1 MIRVM
6 TAKYKQLWVYVCLLL
21 CLLPVDAEQTDWT
34 LAAIPFTVSGADS
47 QAGPGQAVGELL
59 PKLLLQQFATGRTH
73 IPSPAE
79 IERRRLSEIRLEV
92 QKLFLEMSN
101 VSRERDALVLLPG
114 EDMTRKKKLADVEKK
129 QIDIQSRLDEYIE
142 ISLSSLSDIKTQR
155 NFSSEHIV
163 LWKNSSSELFVIDDT
178 VQSPYSQA
186 LIKKASDENVQ
197 GVITG
202 SVTLYAGYMAVT
214 ARLYT
219 YPGAIEVIS
228 VTEIGAVSDM
238 VRVAQALTLRMLP
251 AVLNQVPVDVYFTIS
266 PLQAAEKAIIT
277 FDTERYLK
285 IPDKLTVGGGI
296 HSVTIEAE
304 GYETRSFTWD
314 FTGASE
320 FTISALMPERKS
332 HTVSISVPIPGTF
345 WIRGIE
351 QKEAVPKVSVNSQ
364 PVLGLFVPDEGMESF
379 FYITDLVDSSKLSLK
394 PNIDDL
400 AAQIERKRK
409 WMYTSYT
416 ALLLSLPVA
425 FFCYG
430 TYINEYNGWA
440 LNRYDGVNVDKW
452 KLASDIT
459 MGCSVVLGVNLL
471 VQLGIYLYTANK
483 VIPAAAHEIKE

>member
-1 MIRVM
+1 M
-6 TAKYKQLWVYVCLLL
+6 
-21 CLLPVDAEQTDWT
+21 
-34 LAAIPFTVSGADS
+34 
-47 QAGPGQAVGELL
+47 
-59 PKLLLQQFATGRTH
+59 
-73 IPSPAE
+73 
-79 IERRRLSEIRLEV
+79 
-92 QKLFLEMSN
+92 
-101 VSRERDALVLLPG
+101 
-114 EDMTRKKKLADVEKK
+114 
-129 QIDIQSRLDEYIE
+129 
-142 ISLSSLSDIKTQR
+142 
-155 NFSSEHIV
+155 
-163 LWKNSSSELFVIDDT
+163 
-178 VQSPYSQA
+178 
-186 LIKKASDENVQ
+186 
-197 GVITG
+197 
-202 SVTLYAGYMAVT
+202 
-214 ARLYT
+214 
-219 YPGAIEVIS
+219 
-228 VTEIGAVSDM
+228 
-238 VRVAQALTLRMLP
+238 
-251 AVLNQVPVDVYFTIS
+251 
-266 PLQAAEKAIIT
+266 
-277 FDTERYLK
+277 K
-285 IPDKLTVGGGI
+285 IPDKMTVSGGI

-379 FYITDLVDSSKLSLK
+379 FYITDFVDSSKLSLK